1 MTLCFPTNC
10 TLNGSWNS
18 EKHFGKVLPTYFYFI
33 LCMYD
38 CDHINKNLFFIVK
51 QDWNLQSI
59 ARDNGQ
65 IGSLTNIWIIAKYW
79 KYNL

>member
-1 MTLCFPTNC
+1 MP
-10 TLNGSWNS
+10 
-18 EKHFGKVLPTYFYFI
+18 KMVHFGEFFWKLEALGQTVLPDRSLLVGQI
-33 LCMYD
+33 LVENAK
-38 CDHINKNLFFIVK
+38 IK

-79 KYNL
+79 KIEQNDENVTVI